1 MLQKGAVKM
10 DRQKIIVRTSIIG
23 IMANILLAGFKAV
36 IGLLSNS
43 ISVILDAVNNLSD
56 VLSSVITII
65 GAKLSTKPADK
76 KHPLGHG
83 RVEYLSA
90 LVIGIIVLYAGITAM
105 IESVKKIITPEAP
118 DYSAVALI
126 IIGVAVAVK
135 IVLGTYVIRSGRKAN
150 SDSLIASGK
159 DALMDS
165 IISASV
171 LVAAA
176 IYLIWGVS
184 LEAYLGVIISVFI
197 IKAGYEVLRG
207 TISQILGER
216 IDGELSRTIKEELS
230 TYEGVSG
237 AYDLIL
243 HAYGPEKLIGS
254 VHIEVPDTMT
264 APELDALERRM
275 TAEIY
280 QKYNVT
286 LTGISVYSVNRS
298 DPETDELFHA
308 IHDEVMDY
316 EHVLQIH
323 GFHLDKAT
331 KCVVFDLIISFDVK
345 DRHAL
350 YDEIVEKLR
359 VKYPSYRFAVTLD
372 SDISD

>member
-1 MLQKGAVKM
+1 M
-10 DRQKIIVRTSIIG
+10 DRQKIILRTSLIG
-23 IMANILLAGFKAV
+23 ILANILLAGFKAAV
-36 IGLLSNS
+36 GLLSNS
-43 ISVILDAVNNLSD
+43 IAIVLDAVNNLSD
-56 VLSSVITII
+56 VLSSVVTII

-83 RVEYLSA
+83 RVEHLSA
-90 LVIGIIVLYAGITAM
+90 LIIGVIVLYAGITAM
-105 IESVKKIITPEAP
+105 VESVKKIITPETP
-118 DYSAVALI
+118 DYSAVTLI
-126 IIGVAVAVK
+126 IVGAAVVVK
-135 IVLGTYVIRSGRKAN
+135 IFLGLYFMKNGKKAK

-159 DALMDS
+159 DALTDS

-176 IYLIWGVS
+176 VFLIWGVP
-184 LEAYLGVIISVFI
+184 LEAYLGAVISLLI
-197 IKAGYEVLRG
+197 IKAGFDVLRG

-216 IDGELSRTIKEELS
+216 IDSELSKAIKQDLAA
-230 TYEGVSG
+230 YDGVSG

-243 HAYGPEKLIGS
+243 HSYGPDRLVGS
-254 VHIEVPDTMT
+254 VHIEVPESMT

-275 TAEIY
+275 AADIY
-280 QKYNVT
+280 QKYGVI
-286 LTGISVYSVNRS
+286 LTGISIYSVNRS

-331 KCVVFDLIISFDVK
+331 RAVTFDLIISFDCA
-345 DRHAL
+345 DRPAL
-350 YDEIVEKLR
+350 LNEIVTTLKK
-359 VKYPSYRFAVTLD
+359 KYPSYTFYVTLD

>member
-1 MLQKGAVKM
+1 M

-23 IMANILLAGFKAV
+23 ILANILLVVFKAIV
-36 IGLLSNS
+36 GFLSNS
-43 ISVILDAVNNLSD
+43 ISIVLDAVNNLSD
-56 VLSSVITII
+56 ALSSVITII
-65 GAKLSTKPADK
+65 GAKLSAKPADK

-105 IESVKKIITPEAP
+105 IESVKKIITPETP
-118 DYSAVALI
+118 DYTTVTMI
-126 IIGVAVAVK
+126 ILAVAVAVK
-135 IVLGTYVIRSGRKAN
+135 IALGTYVIRAGKKAN
-150 SDSLIASGK
+150 SDSLSASGK
-159 DALMDS
+159 DALLDAV
-165 IISASV
+165 ISTSV
-171 LVAAA
+171 LIAAV

-184 LEAYLGVIISVFI
+184 LEAYLGVIISLFI
-197 IKAGYEVLRG
+197 IKAGFDVLRG

-216 IDGELSRTIKEELS
+216 IDSELSRAIKEELGS
-230 TYEGVSG
+230 YPGVSG

-254 VHIEVPDTMT
+254 VHIEVPDTIT

-275 TAEIY
+275 TADIY

-298 DPETDELFHA
+298 DPETDHLFHE
-308 IHDEVMDY
+308 IHDKVMAY
-316 EHVLQIH
+316 EHILQIH
-323 GFHLDKAT
+323 GFNLDKAT
-331 KCVVFDLIISFDVK
+331 ATVTFDLIVSFDIK
-345 DRHAL
+345 DRRAL
-350 YDEIVEKLR
+350 FDEVVARIRED
-359 VKYPSYRFAVTLD
+359 YPQYTFCIILD

>member
-1 MLQKGAVKM
+1 M
-10 DRQKIIVRTSIIG
+10 DRQKIIIRTSIIG
-23 IMANILLAGFKAV
+23 ILANILLAGFKATV
-36 IGLLSNS
+36 GLIANS
-43 ISVILDAVNNLSD
+43 ISIVLDAVNNLSD

-65 GAKLSTKPADK
+65 GAKLSAKPADK

-90 LVIGIIVLYAGITAM
+90 LIIGVIVLYAGITAM
-105 IESVKKIITPEAP
+105 IESVKKIIEPELP
-118 DYSAVALI
+118 DYSAVTLI
-126 IIGVAVAVK
+126 IVGAAVLVK
-135 IVLGTYVIRSGRKAN
+135 IVLGTFFIRNGKKAN
-150 SDSLIASGK
+150 SDSLTASGK

-171 LVAAA
+171 LIAAA
-176 IYLIWGVS
+176 VYLIWDVS
-184 LEAYLGVIISVFI
+184 LEAYLGVIISLFI
-197 IKAGYEVLRG
+197 MKTGFDVLRG

-216 IDGELSRTIKEELS
+216 IDSELSKAIKEALGA
-230 TYEGVSG
+230 YPGVSG

-254 VHIEVPDTMT
+254 VHIEVSETIT

-275 TAEIY
+275 TADIY
-280 QKYNVT
+280 MKYNVL

-331 KCVVFDLIISFDVK
+331 RTATFDLIISFDVK
-345 DRHAL
+345 DRRAL
-350 YDEIVEKLR
+350 CDEIVEKIR
-359 VKYPSYRFAVTLD
+359 AKYPSYTFCVTLD
-372 SDISD
+372 NDISD